1 VVAALGLLHFA
12 FPVSRRLG
20 SSFSQVSSIG
30 YPGAAKPPP
39 LTACHSSTSCRAM
52 AQLVEQIRAAR
63 RPYVF
68 VSEIYS
74 DVIIGNWPDLD
85 SVLENDYEVLKTS
98 DIGTWFE
105 LS

>member
-1 VVAALGLLHFA
+1 
-12 FPVSRRLG
+12 
-20 SSFSQVSSIG
+20 
-30 YPGAAKPPP
+30 
-39 LTACHSSTSCRAM
+39 M